1 MLGKRIVFVACAVA
15 AAGFHPGAEAATG
28 TDGFEACVAALAR
41 QISEEQGAGVN
52 VRISEDSRVRARKL
66 DRRNTY
72 FLDARDVRDSDLVV
86 KADCVVDAQAEVK
99 SLVRLPADAPAAE
112 ERSL

>member
-1 MLGKRIVFVACAVA
+1 MTGKRIVFVACAVA
-15 AAGFHPGAEAATG
+15 AAGFHPGAGAATG
-28 TDGFEACVAALAR
+28 NDGFEACVAALAQ
-41 QISEEQGAGVN
+41 QISETQGAGVN
-52 VRISEDSRVRARKL
+52 VRISENSRVHAHRL

-72 FLDARDVRDSDLVV
+72 FLDARDARDPELVV